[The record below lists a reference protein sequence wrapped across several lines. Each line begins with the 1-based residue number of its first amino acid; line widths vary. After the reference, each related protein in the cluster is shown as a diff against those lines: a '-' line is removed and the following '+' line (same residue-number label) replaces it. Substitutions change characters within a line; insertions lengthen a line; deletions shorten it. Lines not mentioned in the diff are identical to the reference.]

1 MALMVRG
8 AQHRSVAA
16 TQMNEESSRS
26 HSILTAT
33 IDTRERA
40 PNGDTTC
47 RSSRINLVDLAGAPP
62 PRPAAHPWLP
72 RDPSQGLLR
81 DSQLP
86 PPCSLAMIM
95 QVSKFC
101 FVAPPSLGGHVL

>member
-26 HSILTAT
+26 HSILTA
-33 IDTRERA
+33 IIETRERA

-62 PRPAAHPWLP
+62 RPALHHTT
-72 RDPSQGLLR
+72 GT
-81 DSQLP
+81 
-86 PPCSLAMIM
+86 PCSD
-95 QVSKFC
+95 
-101 FVAPPSLGGHVL
+101 GRDNH